1 VREGRRGGA
10 CIVGAA
16 AVGVGEFPELDV
28 LAREGLDL
36 ACCVDDA
43 GARRAR
49 ADVDADVVVLGV
61 GGE

>member
-1 VREGRRGGA
+1 
-10 CIVGAA
+10 VGAA

-49 ADVDADVVVLGV
+49 ADVDADVVVLGT